1 MQNYSGQFSIW
12 VLQTPVLN
20 SSFLQLN
27 QHLRLFAMLRL
38 SSYLLCEIQIYVW
51 SCKMLFGFTDSWR
64 QVPLIFYDFSYLIWD
79 HSFFRSMNTVWIVM
93 SSWRDA
99 FAGQMPWWLFSPSLT
114 TRALN
119 YSVTFTIMFDSCIQ
133 GTWSLSSSWQTKL
146 ISCISKRWSLSRD
159 FSWLICWAVLS
170 MKYLSVKTITTSSM
184 PSISSVKKSI
194 NSK

>member
-1 MQNYSGQFSIW
+1 MQKYSGQFSIW
-12 VLQTPVLN
+12 VQQTPVLN

-27 QHLRLFAMLRL
+27 QHLHLFAMLRL

-79 HSFFRSMNTVWIVM
+79 HSFFRSMNTVWIAM
-93 SSWRDA
+93 SSWTDA
-99 FAGQMPWWLFSPSLT
+99 FAGQMPWWLSSPSLT
-114 TRALN
+114 IRALN
-119 YSVTFTIMFDSCIQ
+119 YSVTFTITFDSCIQ
-133 GTWSLSSSWQTKL
+133 GAWSLSSLWQTKL
-146 ISCISKRWSLSRD
+146 ISCTSKRWSLSRD
-159 FSWLICWAVLS
+159 FSWPICWAVLS
-170 MKYLSVKTITTSSM
+170 MKYLSVKTIIMSSM